1 MFKLHI
7 MIAVAVVVAVA
18 ALNQKAPVDLQE
30 LVDKIENLAGELE
43 ADLVEDAEAV
53 ESEAGLK
60 SKRVR

>member
-43 ADLVEDAEAV
+43 ADLVEDAEAA
-53 ESEAGLK
+53 ESVKTNLI
-60 SKRVR
+60 